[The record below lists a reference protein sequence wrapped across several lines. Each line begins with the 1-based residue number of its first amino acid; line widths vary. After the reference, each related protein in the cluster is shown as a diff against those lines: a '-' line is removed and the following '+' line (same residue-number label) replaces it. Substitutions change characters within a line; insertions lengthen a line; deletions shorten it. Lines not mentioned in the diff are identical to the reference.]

1 MEIILYQAE
10 GLNAGRRTASW
21 AGLLSSFS
29 RLSRPLG
36 NLLIVV
42 SVLGFLFTF
51 GPVLSS
57 EINYR
62 FKKETK
68 ISSLPVVGFSSLLA
82 LNDGLV
88 SQEILEKVP
97 DPEFSIIIPKIEAK
111 AKVTAN
117 VDAANPKEY
126 NQALKE
132 GVAHAAG
139 TVFPGM
145 PGTIFLF
152 AHSTDAPWNI
162 RRYNAVFYLL
172 RELEPKDEI
181 IIFFEGKKF
190 NYEVFEKKVTD
201 LRQTDFFKERGEEIL
216 VLQTCYPPG
225 STQKALLIFARRPSA
240 S

>member
-1 MEIILYQAE
+1 MEIILYQAR
-10 GLNAGRRTASW
+10 GLKAGRRTASW

-36 NLLIVV
+36 NLLIII
-42 SVLGFLFTF
+42 SILGLLFSF

-68 ISSLPVVGFSSLLA
+68 ITSLPVVGFSSLLA
-82 LNDGLV
+82 SDQNLV
-88 SQEILEKVP
+88 KQEILEEIP
-97 DPEFSIIIPKIEAK
+97 DPEFSLVIPKIEAK
-111 AKVTAN
+111 TKVIAN
-117 VDAANPKEY
+117 VNAGNPKEY
-126 NQALKE
+126 SQALKE

-145 PGTIFLF
+145 QGTIFLF

-162 RRYNAVFYLL
+162 LRYNAVFYLL
-172 RELEPKDEI
+172 RELEPQDKI
-181 IIFFEGKKF
+181 IVFFEGKRF
-190 NYEVFEKKVTD
+190 NYEVYEKKVID
-201 LRQTDFFKERGEEIL
+201 PRQTDFFKQRGEEIL

-225 STQKALLIFARRPSA
+225 STQKALLIFAKRVSPS
-240 S
+240 

>member
-10 GLNAGRRTASW
+10 SLSAGRRTASW

-29 RLSRPLG
+29 HLSRVLG
-36 NLLIVV
+36 NFLIII
-42 SVLGFLFTF
+42 SVLGLLFTF
-51 GPVLSS
+51 GPVASS
-57 EINYR
+57 EIKYR
-62 FKKETK
+62 FQRQTK
-68 ISSLPVVGFSSLLA
+68 LTSLPVIGFSNLLA
-82 LNDGLV
+82 LDY
-88 SQEILEKVP
+88 ETILSEPVP
-97 DPEFSIIIPKIEAK
+97 DPEFSLVIPKIGAK

-181 IIFFEGKKF
+181 IVFFEGKKF
-190 NYEVFEKKVTD
+190 HYEVFEKKVTD
-201 LRQTDFFKERGEEIL
+201 PRQTDFFKERKEEVL